1 MRVLP
6 EIEQLRLELQ
16 QHPTFVFLT
25 STDTLLEI
33 VNEASH
39 SSSYSQIGSLVQR
52 NMGLESVPKRRQA
65 QLLALVTSDWGRIY
79 ERGTLGTERL
89 GNADSVAGSISGL
102 CRGGS
107 L

>member
-1 MRVLP
+1 M
-6 EIEQLRLELQ
+6 
-16 QHPTFVFLT
+16 FLT

-33 VNEASH
+33 VDEASH
-39 SSSYSQIGSLVQR
+39 SSIYSQIGSLVQR

-79 ERGTLGTERL
+79 NRGTLGTERL
-89 GNADSVAGSISGL
+89 GNADAVGGSISGL
-102 CRGGS
+102 CSGWS